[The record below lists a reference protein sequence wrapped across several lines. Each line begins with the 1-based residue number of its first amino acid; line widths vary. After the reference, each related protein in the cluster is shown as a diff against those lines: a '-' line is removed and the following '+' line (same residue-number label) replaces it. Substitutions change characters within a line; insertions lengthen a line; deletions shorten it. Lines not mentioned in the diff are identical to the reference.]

1 MIHSSQE
8 WQGTE
13 TLSVLGF
20 IADRK
25 NRKTEMM
32 MMMSIHTKLYKRIFR
47 FYHIVFTKLT
57 LNSKFFL
64 VCCEI
69 IRCLCILPSVHKQL
83 FSCLNKCE
91 TGLRKNI
98 TKKY

>member
-8 WQGTE
+8 WQGIE
-13 TLSVLGF
+13 TLSVLVF

-25 NRKTEMM
+25 NRKPE

-57 LNSKFFL
+57 LNSYFFWCAVKLYAVCVYFPVYTNSCFL
-64 VCCEI
+64 VQI
-69 IRCLCILPSVHKQL
+69 SVKL
-83 FSCLNKCE
+83 V
-91 TGLRKNI
+91 
-98 TKKY
+98 

>member
-13 TLSVLGF
+13 TLSVLVF

-25 NRKTEMM
+25 NRKTEM

-69 IRCLCILPSVHKQL
+69 IRCCVYFPVYTN
-83 FSCLNKCE
+83 SCFLVQINVK
-91 TGLRKNI
+91 LV
-98 TKKY
+98 